1 MLFSTHHRLGRER
14 RTIQVMIQIYCQG
27 NHGSNGGLCPAC
39 QQLSAYAM
47 QRLEK
52 CPFQAGK
59 PTCAKCPIQC
69 YKPAMRQQVRQV
81 MRFSGPRMLLRH
93 PILAILHTLDG
104 AFSGRK
110 PARQTEKV

>member
-1 MLFSTHHRLGRER
+1 MLFSNHNRLARER

-27 NHGSNGGLCPAC
+27 THHSDGSLCPEC
-39 QQLSAYAM
+39 QQLEAYAL

-59 PTCAKCPIQC
+59 PTCARCPIHC
-69 YKPAMRQQVRQV
+69 YKPALRQQVRQV

-93 PILAILHTLDG
+93 PILAVLHTLDG
-104 AFSGRK
+104 AFRSRRPIK
-110 PARQTEKV
+110 QQT

>member
-1 MLFSTHHRLGRER
+1 MLFSTDHRLDRER

-27 NHGSNGGLCPAC
+27 NHGSNGVLCPGC

-59 PTCAKCPIQC
+59 PTCAKCPIHC

-81 MRFSGPRMLLRH
+81 MRYSGPRMLLRH
-93 PILAILHTLDG
+93 PILAILHSLDG
-104 AFSGRK
+104 AFTSRR
-110 PARQTEKV
+110 PVRQQT